1 MASAASP
8 IGVRNRRWD
17 VEPIS
22 YVTSQVGNQRSKG
35 LTPLKTLE
43 IELSTTQLV
52 VAAPEQ
58 ISCDLGGEEVILDLN
73 TGVYYGLNPVGSR
86 IWSLIH
92 EPRSTQEILDVMMS
106 EYEVNHYEC
115 EQQVLDFLNE
125 LAERGLVE
133 IK

>member
-1 MASAASP
+1 M
-8 IGVRNRRWD
+8 
-17 VEPIS
+17 
-22 YVTSQVGNQRSKG
+22 
-35 LTPLKTLE
+35 
-43 IELSTTQLV
+43 ELLTTQAV

-92 EPRSTQEILDVMMS
+92 EPTSAQGIVDVMVS
-106 EYEVNHYEC
+106 EYEVNPDEC
-115 EQQVLDFLNE
+115 MKQVLGFLNE